1 MQFGKITRVP
11 FMDYYRGDVREP
23 SEDNKMI
30 DSLCEL
36 LAKEFLK
43 SIKPEVLFVLK
54 DCVGQKAEEYIHTE
68 GGNITTMG
76 IYSQVLN
83 IEVSLH
89 HVKEL
94 MQQFMESVTFEIKD
108 LGERKC

>member
-11 FMDYYRGDVREP
+11 FMDYYHGDVREP

-30 DSLCEL
+30 DALCEM

-43 SIKPEVLFVLK
+43 SIKPEVLLVLK
-54 DCVGQKAEEYIHTE
+54 TYVGQKAEEYIHTE
-68 GGNITTMG
+68 GGKITTMG